1 MKNREEILWAQ
12 ANKWGEQQVCEGRVS
27 AIFVAI
33 RFNGTETLLSFTSPP
48 PLSLRG
54 ERREVVMG
62 GLRQEGRSFER
73 IFDVSLTL

>member
-1 MKNREEILWAQ
+1 MGGAAGL
-12 ANKWGEQQVCEGRVS
+12 EGRVS

-33 RFNGTETLLSFTSPP
+33 RFNGTETFLSFTSPP